1 MNTPGPSRD
10 FHNGKCKHRPS
21 QSKHYETSDSS
32 DEEPPDKKATER
44 KVVKKEGGGTTQKL
58 LRNHSRKLKNEFGMQ
73 Q

>member
-1 MNTPGPSRD
+1 MGNANIG
-10 FHNGKCKHRPS
+10 HRN
-21 QSKHYETSDSS
+21 QNIMKQVILLMRNHLI
-32 DEEPPDKKATER
+32 KKATER